1 MDKTAAL
8 ASDILRGIGGEQNIL
23 RLENCMTR
31 VRVEVQDDSQLDIP
45 RLKALPGVSGYV
57 KQGEQHRTDRWAGEG
72 RAGGRCDAR
81 ADCRWRCKAG
91 YRRYGAYQIRGE
103 SEV

>member
-57 KQGEQHRTDRWAGEG
+57 KQGGATSADRWAGEG
-72 RAGGRCDAR
+72 CAGG
-81 ADCRWRCKAG
+81 
-91 YRRYGAYQIRGE
+91 
-103 SEV
+103 

>member
-1 MDKTAAL
+1 
-8 ASDILRGIGGEQNIL
+8 
-23 RLENCMTR
+23 MTR

-57 KQGEQHRTDRWAGEG
+57 KQGEQHQLIVGPGRLRRW
-72 RAGGRCDAR
+72 
-81 ADCRWRCKAG
+81 CKAG
-91 YRRYGAYQIRGE
+91 RRYGAYQIRGE

>member
-57 KQGEQHRTDRWAGEG
+57 
-72 RAGGRCDAR
+72 
-81 ADCRWRCKAG
+81 
-91 YRRYGAYQIRGE
+91 
-103 SEV
+103 

>member
-1 MDKTAAL
+1 MDKTAAF
-8 ASDILRGIGGEQNIL
+8 ASDILRGIGGVKNIQ

-45 RLKALPGVSGYV
+45 RLKTLPGVSGYI
-57 KQGEQHRTDRWAGEG
+57 KQGAQHQLIVGPGKA
-72 RAGGRCDAR
+72 AQVGGCDAR
-81 ADCRWRCKAG
+81 PDCRRRRNAG
-91 YRRYGAYQIRGE
+91 CQRDRTYQIRSE

>member
-23 RLENCMTR
+23 RTENCMTR

-45 RLKALPGVSGYV
+45 RLKALRRQWIRKARGATSA
-57 KQGEQHRTDRWAGEG
+57 DRWAGEG
-72 RAGGRCDAR
+72 CAGG
-81 ADCRWRCKAG
+81 
-91 YRRYGAYQIRGE
+91 
-103 SEV
+103 

>member
-23 RLENCMTR
+23 RPENCMTR

-45 RLKALPGVSGYV
+45 RLKALRRQWIR
-57 KQGEQHRTDRWAGEG
+57 KAREQHQLIVGPGRLRRWLM
-72 RAGGRCDAR
+72 RCA
-81 ADCRWRCKAG
+81 CRLP
-91 YRRYGAYQIRGE
+91 Q
-103 SEV
+103 VV